1 MAKVT
6 SFIYSILNKTRNDL
20 IPYHLNTRYVDKDK
34 FFKDCI
40 KLIKNYSRSND
51 KFKKMSFFQFKNNIS
66 QTVNL
71 EAFNN
76 LLKNKNKNYDLKK
89 I

>member
-1 MAKVT
+1 MARVA

-20 IPYHLNTRYVDKDK
+20 IPHYLNTRYVDKDK

-51 KFKKMSFFQFKNNIS
+51 RFKKMSFFQFKNNMS
-66 QTVNL
+66 QTINL